1 MNVLMSDVF
10 NVVASA
16 SIIVVPFLLGAL
28 YCRTREL
35 KELRR
40 KREEEL
46 ARIEKQLELEVYALE
61 FYHAQINDMIENGSN
76 GKLLKYL
83 IKTGQL

>member
-1 MNVLMSDVF
+1 MNGLMSDVF
-10 NVVASA
+10 NVIASA

>member
-1 MNVLMSDVF
+1 MNGLMLDVF
-10 NVVASA
+10 NVIANA
-16 SIIVVPFLLGAL
+16 SIIVVPFLIGAL

>member
-1 MNVLMSDVF
+1 MNGLLSDVF
-10 NVVASA
+10 NVIANASV
-16 SIIVVPFLLGAL
+16 IVVPFLIGAL
-28 YCRTREL
+28 YCKSREL
-35 KELRR
+35 RELRR

-46 ARIEKQLELEVYALE
+46 ARIEKQLEMEVYALE

-83 IKTGQL
+83 IRTGQL

>member
-1 MNVLMSDVF
+1 MNGLMSDVF
-10 NVVASA
+10 NVIASA

-35 KELRR
+35 KEIRR

>member
-1 MNVLMSDVF
+1 MNGLMSDVF
-10 NVVASA
+10 NVIASA
-16 SIIVVPFLLGAL
+16 SIIVVPFLIGAL

>member
-1 MNVLMSDVF
+1 MNGLMSDVF

>member
-1 MNVLMSDVF
+1 MSDVF

>member
-1 MNVLMSDVF
+1 MNGLMSDVF

-46 ARIEKQLELEVYALE
+46 ARTEKQLELEVYALE
-61 FYHAQINDMIENGSN
+61 FYHAQINDMIEHGSN

>member
-1 MNVLMSDVF
+1 MTGITFDLLNAAA
-10 NVVASA
+10 NA
-16 SIIVVPFLLGAL
+16 SIIAVPILVGII
-28 YCRTREL
+28 YCRNREIKEL
-35 KELRR
+35 KR

-83 IKTGQL
+83 IRTGQL

>member
-1 MNVLMSDVF
+1 MNGLMSDVF
-10 NVVASA
+10 NVIASA
-16 SIIVVPFLLGAL
+16 SIIVVPFLIGTL

>member
-1 MNVLMSDVF
+1 MNGLMSDVF

-35 KELRR
+35 NELRR

>member
-1 MNVLMSDVF
+1 MNGLMSDVF
-10 NVVASA
+10 NVIASA
-16 SIIVVPFLLGAL
+16 SIIVVAFLVGAL

>member
-1 MNVLMSDVF
+1 MNGLMSDVF

-61 FYHAQINDMIENGSN
+61 FYHAQINDMIEHGSN

>member
-1 MNVLMSDVF
+1 MNILNDLIDALA
-10 NVVASA
+10 NA
-16 SIIVVPFLLGAL
+16 SIILVPFLLYGVL
-28 YCRTREL
+28 HYRRKLRKMKRMREREL
-35 KELRR
+35 AELERR
-40 KREEEL
+40 
-46 ARIEKQLELEVYALE
+46 LELEVYALE